1 MKSTRIKI
9 SMVSAGVSLALM
21 VSSFTV
27 LAAPPQSS
35 VEDRLQRIE
44 RIIEN
49 PVLLQLS
56 RRLGD
61 QQREIQELQDQID
74 FLKRDLRKMN
84 SRLDKRYK
92 ETDERLS
99 SLEEITNT
107 LKNQS
112 EQSFDLQSQK
122 SLSLNTVNDIRNEKE
137 SVLTETPDNVSTPEK
152 QANNMKD
159 MALEP
164 ALEPIVTRPATE
176 EESDAYHVAFDLIKK
191 AQYDE
196 AITAFQGFLVQYPQ
210 SKLASNASYWAGE
223 AFYIKQDYQAALN
236 AFNVVIKRYSSSSK
250 VADAMLRAGDCL
262 DNLKQLNEAKNIYA
276 SLIAIYPKTRAA
288 EKAIKRLTKLR

>member
-1 MKSTRIKI
+1 MKSTRIKV

-56 RRLGD
+56 RRLGE

-92 ETDERLS
+92 ETDDRLS

-107 LKNQS
+107 LKDQS

-122 SLSLNTVNDIRNEKE
+122 SLSLNTVNDTRNEKE
-137 SVLTETPDNVSTPEK
+137 SVLMETPDNVSTPEK

-164 ALEPIVTRPATE
+164 IVTRPATKE
-176 EESDAYHVAFDLIKK
+176 ERDAYHVAFDLIKK

-288 EKAIKRLTKLR
+288 EKAIKRLAKLR

>member
-164 ALEPIVTRPATE
+164 IVTRPATE